1 MYQFTDAE
9 NLDIES
15 VLTRKEIS
23 IMPLTTQRVDTAIYG
38 KLKVLNQC

>member
-9 NLDIES
+9 NLDTET

-23 IMPLTTQRVDTAIYG
+23 VMPLTTQRVDMAVYA